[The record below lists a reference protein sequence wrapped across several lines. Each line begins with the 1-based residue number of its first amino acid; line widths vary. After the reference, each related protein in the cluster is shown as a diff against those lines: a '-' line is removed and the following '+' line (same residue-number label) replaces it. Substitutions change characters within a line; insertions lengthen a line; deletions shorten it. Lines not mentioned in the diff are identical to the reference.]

1 MTDEELKDRKHG
13 RLRMLRSMSCQVLCA
28 WFSPSKKRC
37 SDVMSHG
44 KGSMSYFMVTL
55 PGFSVSSFP
64 WNAHISSDG
73 VLGLAE
79 RQQHTVNYTMCVS

>member
-1 MTDEELKDRKHG
+1 MTDEELKDRKHD

-28 WFSPSKKRC
+28 CFSPSKKRC
-37 SDVMSHG
+37 SAVMSDG

-64 WNAHISSDG
+64 WNACISSDG

-79 RQQHTVNYTMCVS
+79 RQQHTVNNTMCVS